1 MTRLDPRRLGEGLIF
16 VVIGAAILLLIPSQ
30 IDTIPGMETEMPPS
44 FLPTVVAIALMA
56 VGIALAVPAFLR
68 SGTKGDASS
77 FDLHGSLRVL
87 LSIALLVAY
96 ALLFPRLGFVVTS
109 GLFMG
114 IFTFFFGARSVVKI
128 ALGVILVPV
137 CVWLFFEMLFRIP
150 LPHGILY

>member
-16 VVIGAAILLLIPSQ
+16 VVIGAAILLLVPSQ

-44 FLPTVVAIALMA
+44 FLPTVLAIALMA
-56 VGIALAVPAFLR
+56 VGIALAVPAFR
-68 SGTKGDASS
+68 SGFKGDSS
-77 FDLHGSLRVL
+77 SLNLHGSLRVL
-87 LSIALLVAY
+87 LSIALLVTY

-114 IFTFFFGARSVVKI
+114 IFTFFFGARSIVKI
-128 ALGVILVPV
+128 ALGVILVPL
-137 CVWLFFEMLFRIP
+137 CVWLFFEILFRIP